1 MLHEQ
6 KFQVTMIMILFLL
19 WFGWYAIRKKET
31 KNSKLPSALRFIKLG
46 YLEQYFFNAAF
57 MYITSVFPSV
67 KIIGFSG

>member
-31 KNSKLPSALRFIKLG
+31 KNIVG
-46 YLEQYFFNAAF
+46 QAA
-57 MYITSVFPSV
+57 SVFV
-67 KIIGFSG
+67 MATLCIVVMLAWCVF

>member
-31 KNSKLPSALRFIKLG
+31 KNIAGQAVSIFAMATLCIMVML
-46 YLEQYFFNAAF
+46 
-57 MYITSVFPSV
+57 TWCVF
-67 KIIGFSG
+67 

>member
-31 KNSKLPSALRFIKLG
+31 KNIAGKAVG
-46 YLEQYFFNAAF
+46 
-57 MYITSVFPSV
+57 VFV
-67 KIIGFSG
+67 MTTLCIMVMLTWCVF

>member
-31 KNSKLPSALRFIKLG
+31 KNIVG
-46 YLEQYFFNAAF
+46 Q
-57 MYITSVFPSV
+57 TVSVFAMATLCIMV
-67 KIIGFSG
+67 MLTWCVF